1 MSDQA
6 ERDAYMAAND
16 GEDLPQTLAEWEE
29 VDIDSHE

>member
-16 GEDLPQTLAEWEE
+16 GEDLPQTFEEWEE
-29 VDIDSHE
+29 VDIDRYE